1 MGLMDT
7 ILNIFLFRVRLS
19 ILLYINVIGQICNE
33 CLFIELIVI
42 RYR

>member
-7 ILNIFLFRVRLS
+7 ILNFFFRVRLS